1 MNQRTITVTGI
12 GKVAASPDTVEVSF
26 VIRSDDLEYGK
37 TVGIA
42 AQKYNVM
49 EAELLKL
56 GFDKEDIKTSDYDIS
71 SYYNSVRKNGES
83 KQVFAGYR
91 CRQHVVLRFPLD
103 PARLSDII
111 GSIASSV
118 ADPELNVRFTVKDVD
133 GLKDE
138 IIRSACENAMRSA
151 RVLAQAMG
159 VELGELESISYV
171 RNVINVYSD
180 TSYRAFGVLAEVADY
195 SAPQFTPDDIDLED
209 SAVFVWKIV

>member
-1 MNQRTITVTGI
+1 MNQRTITVTGV
-12 GKVAASPDTVEVSF
+12 GKVSASPDTVEVSF
-26 VIRSDDLEYGK
+26 VIRSGDMEYGK
-37 TVGIA
+37 TVDTA
-42 AQKYNVM
+42 SEKYRVM

-56 GFDKEDIKTSDYDIS
+56 GFDKEDIKTTNYDIS
-71 SYYNSVRKNGES
+71 TNYNSVRKNGES

-91 CRQHVVLRFPLD
+91 CRQNVMLRFPLD
-103 PARLSDII
+103 SARLSEII
-111 GSIASSV
+111 DSIASGV
-118 ADPELNVRFTVKDVD
+118 ADPELNVRFTVRDVD

-138 IIRSACENAMRSA
+138 IIRSACENAAHSA

-171 RNVINVYSD
+171 HNVINVYSE
-180 TSYRAFGVLAEVADY
+180 TSYRAFGVLAEAADY